1 MWRTLQLWEDQT
13 THEEEKRTELKLLNA
28 PLAVWRAVL
37 IRCVSCFIKHR
48 GVCLSVCASTF
59 VRDAAQLMRTCCLWF
74 LSGRK
79 ALGSGNSADCW
90 SSDLGLALFPTFTLR
105 ALRRGNGS
113 VPLSSQVLF
122 IFFIYSV
129 LRTLSCENDHSSIE
143 RVNKNCVAMLTHK
156 GFNTLTIHEAVR
168 RHYIR
173 PQTNTLNCG
182 LASLSRKLNIY

>member
-113 VPLSSQVLF
+113 VPLSSQVFFFFFYLLCIKNPFMWKWSLF
-122 IFFIYSV
+122 HW
-129 LRTLSCENDHSSIE
+129 EG
-143 RVNKNCVAMLTHK
+143 K
-156 GFNTLTIHEAVR
+156 
-168 RHYIR
+168 
-173 PQTNTLNCG
+173 Q
-182 LASLSRKLNIY
+182 KLCRNAHTQGV